1 MIGTASGASVAN
13 PSTDRASIQTVVA
26 MPVLLTQKDVAECL
40 GKSVKWCERARI
52 EGTGPKYLKLGRNV
66 RYRAEDVVQW
76 MNDRVFES
84 TSAATA
90 AGM

>member
-1 MIGTASGASVAN
+1 MIGTANGTSAPIPPKHG
-13 PSTDRASIQTVVA
+13 ASIQTVVS
-26 MPVLLTQKDVAECL
+26 MPVLLTQKDVAQCL

-52 EGTGPKYLKLGRNV
+52 EGTGPRYLKLGRTV

-84 TSAATA
+84 TSQASAAV
-90 AGM
+90 